1 MRRRGWEYRE
11 RVKGGWVPMVP
22 LPPTLKRPKR
32 AKGAEQMVMLGVSLR
47 MTITLEGSGGMS
59 LDVIGA
65 LVEWMD

>member
-1 MRRRGWEYRE
+1 
-11 RVKGGWVPMVP
+11 MVP

-47 MTITLEGSGGMS
+47 MTITLEGSGGIS
-59 LDVIGA
+59 LDVIGT

>member
-1 MRRRGWEYRE
+1 
-11 RVKGGWVPMVP
+11 VKGGGGEPMVP
-22 LPPTLKRPKR
+22 LPPNLKRPKR